1 MLSVGYAGKNA
12 YRAGKTSGVLGCGAS
27 GTNGVM
33 WEGGLWIGE
42 FGSRK

>member
-27 GTNGVM
+27 RANGAM
-33 WEGGLWIGE
+33 WGEGLWIGE